1 MDYLSKI
8 TKNTQR
14 MSNVSV
20 QGSKLTG
27 DTKAQSFNI
36 QALRIVRGY
45 ANLNS
50 SISPNLTEAMA
61 IDNGLVIDDDGNRV
75 SLQNGDVV
83 LAVMSQNI
91 SGEKLTPI
99 PGSPGG
105 FNLYF
110 CDIDGL
116 NGPGNP
122 RLGTLFPI
130 FYGSYGTFNYGY
142 NYTIFQ
148 SQCVNPYIYL
158 NIHSENLT
166 ILSNPIQKVG
176 ISLLVANANTC
187 Q

>member
-1 MDYLSKI
+1 MDYLNKI

-14 MSNVSV
+14 MSNVSI

-45 ANLNS
+45 TNLNS
-50 SISPNLTEAMA
+50 SKSPNAGDAMS
-61 IDNGLVIDDDGNRV
+61 INNGLVIDEDGNRV

-91 SGEKLTPI
+91 GGDKLI
-99 PGSPGG
+99 PAPASNGG

-110 CDIDGL
+110 CDINGL
-116 NGPGNP
+116 NGPGDP
-122 RLGTLFPI
+122 TLGTLFPI
-130 FYGSYGTFNYGY
+130 FYGRYDDFNYGY

-148 SQCVNPYIYL
+148 AQCVSPYIYL

-176 ISLLVANANTC
+176 VSLLVANANVC

>member
-1 MDYLSKI
+1 MDYLDKI

-14 MSNVSV
+14 MSNVSI

-45 ANLNS
+45 TNLNS
-50 SISPNLTEAMA
+50 SKSLNIGDSNA

-83 LAVMSQNI
+83 LAVTSQNI
-91 SGEKLTPI
+91 GGEKLI
-99 PGSPGG
+99 VAPGSNGS

-110 CDIDGL
+110 CDINGL
-116 NGPGNP
+116 NGPIDP
-122 RLGTLFPI
+122 ITSTLYPI
-130 FYGSYGTFNYGY
+130 FYGGYDAFNYGY

-148 SQCVNPYIYL
+148 SQCVSPYIYL
-158 NIHSENLT
+158 NIKSENLT

-176 ISLLVANANTC
+176 VSLLVANANAC